1 MATPYT
7 SDWIAFIESLNAAKA
22 DYLIIG
28 GCAVAFHGYPRLTGD
43 LDIFIRPTLDNAERV
58 VQALATFGFGSLA
71 LKPSDLTGPDQIL
84 QLGVRP
90 NRIDLVTSI
99 SGVTF
104 EEAWARRTK
113 GDFAGVPACYIDADS
128 LIRNK
133 LATGRPQD
141 ARDAEQL
148 RERLRRA
155 KHNPDR
161 SEMKP

>member
-7 SDWIAFIESLNAAKA
+7 SDWIAFIESLNATEA

-43 LDIFIRPTLDNAERV
+43 LDIFIRPTLDNAQRV
-58 VQALATFGFGSLA
+58 VQALARFGFGSLA
-71 LKPSDLTGPDQIL
+71 VQPADLTEPDQVL

-90 NRIDLVTSI
+90 NRIDLMTSI
-99 SGVTF
+99 AGVTF
-104 EEAWARRTK
+104 EKAWAQRIA
-113 GDFAGVPACYIDADS
+113 GDFGGVAASYIDFDS

-133 LATGRPQD
+133 LATGRPAD

-148 RERLRRA
+148 RKRLRRGA
-155 KHNPDR
+155 R
-161 SEMKP
+161 

>member
-7 SDWIAFIESLNAAKA
+7 SDWIAFVESLNSTQA

-43 LDIFIRPTLDNAERV
+43 LDLFVRPTLDNAERV
-58 VQALATFGFGSLA
+58 VEALARFGFGSLQVEPA
-71 LKPSDLTGPDQIL
+71 DLTVPDRIL

-99 SGVTF
+99 AGVSF
-104 EEAWARRTK
+104 EEAWAHRQA
-113 GDFAGVPACYIDADS
+113 GEFGGVPAWYIGSDS

-141 ARDAEQL
+141 ARDVEQL
-148 RERLRRA
+148 RNRLGRPPTG
-155 KHNPDR
+155 NG
-161 SEMKP
+161 